1 MTLLGATVAL
11 AIGLSMGL
19 FGGGGSLLLVPALTY
34 LMGLEA
40 KQAVATSLAVV
51 GISAAAGA
59 VAALARGALAVKPAV
74 ITGIATM
81 AGAFGGAIVGA
92 RLENETQLMTFA
104 VVALAAAVSLG
115 WQSTTTSR
123 LDSIERVPR
132 GKGLLAAT
140 GIGVGFVTGV
150 IGVGGGFLLVPAL
163 VMAAGLKLRDAAN
176 VSLFVMVLA
185 TTSALAVYSAEVPLT
200 WAFVL
205 PFALVTSAGTIIG
218 GIAGHSMS
226 QRLLQP
232 IFAAALAAVAV
243 FVLIRG

>member
-1 MTLLGATVAL
+1 MSVIGAAAAL

-40 KQAVATSLAVV
+40 KHAVATSLAVV

-59 VAALARGALAVKPAV
+59 VAALARGVLPLKPALV
-74 ITGIATM
+74 TGIATM
-81 AGAFGGAIVGA
+81 GGAFGGASVGA
-92 RLENETQLMTFA
+92 RLDDETQLIIFA
-104 VVALAAAVSLG
+104 VVALGAAASLG
-115 WQSTTTSR
+115 WQSTIASNR
-123 LDSIERVPR
+123 ESILRGRPR
-132 GKGLLAAT
+132 EGLLAAT
-140 GIGVGFVTGV
+140 GIGVGFVTGL

-163 VMAAGLKLRDAAN
+163 MMAAGLKLREAAN

-185 TTSALAVYSAEVPLT
+185 TSSALAVYSGEVPLT
-200 WAFVL
+200 WTFVL

-218 GIAGHSMS
+218 GIVGHSVS